1 MCLFDGLT
9 SVGPLYE
16 AEFYRLHQAMINVG
30 RLQTLIQF
38 LIKLTEVKNNKKQT
52 VVILSEKK
60 ELLRNVVSS
69 NNVLSIKSYC

>member
-1 MCLFDGLT
+1 
-9 SVGPLYE
+9 
-16 AEFYRLHQAMINVG
+16 MINVG
-30 RLQTLIQF
+30 HLQTLIQF

>member
-1 MCLFDGLT
+1 M

-30 RLQTLIQF
+30 HLQTLIQF
-38 LIKLTEVKNNKKQT
+38 LIKLTEVKNCKNNKKQT

-60 ELLRNVVSS
+60 RTFKE
-69 NNVLSIKSYC
+69 